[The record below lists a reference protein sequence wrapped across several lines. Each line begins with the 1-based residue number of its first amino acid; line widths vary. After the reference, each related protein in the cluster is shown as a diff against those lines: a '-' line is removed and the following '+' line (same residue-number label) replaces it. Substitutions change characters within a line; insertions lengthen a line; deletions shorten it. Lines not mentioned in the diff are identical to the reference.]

1 MVKACTGECRELFKL
16 KDNAG
21 TTTDGYKLATDT
33 FRQEIKRQFLAIRG
47 ASFWKSFPMR
57 AVEQE
62 NN

>member
-1 MVKACTGECRELFKL
+1 MKARTRERRELFKL

-21 TTTDGYKLATDT
+21 TTTHGYKLAMNT

-47 ASFWKSFPMR
+47 VSFWKSFPMR
-57 AVEQE
+57 VVGEG